1 MDALPVVVDG
11 QSPQPPATVNADN
24 VKQSNKKKRVAKKR
38 KPPRNKASTK
48 ATKRPR
54 SQNKGLKSS
63 PSVNPLKT
71 VDPSNHSSILTDV
84 SKGRKKRRKKPV
96 KKDSKKVVVKK
107 QIRKPTDS
115 TKGICKSNLD
125 IPAQELTNN
134 LLGEESGHGLDGPRE
149 ADNSSN
155 LGNLSGAKV
164 TLLDQEISHN
174 SNGDCQ
180 KEPEGEVAKQHVT
193 VGNQVLRL
201 INWEHFGLIFEE
213 YCMCTEVSK
222 R

>member
-1 MDALPVVVDG
+1 MDALPVVDG
-11 QSPQPPATVNADN
+11 QSPQPPATVNTKN

-38 KPPRNKASTK
+38 KPTGNKASTK

-63 PSVNPLKT
+63 SSVNSLKT

-96 KKDSKKVVVKK
+96 KKNEKKVVVKK
-107 QIRKPTDS
+107 HKCKPADS
-115 TKGICKSNLD
+115 AKGIGKSNLD
-125 IPAQELTNN
+125 IPAQEFTDN
-134 LLGEESGHGLDGPRE
+134 LLGKESGHGLDGPRE
-149 ADNSSN
+149 ANNCGNFS
-155 LGNLSGAKV
+155 NLSGAEM
-164 TLLDQEISHN
+164 TLLNQEVSHN

-180 KEPEGEVAKQHVT
+180 KEPEGEIAKQHVT
-193 VGNQVLRL
+193 VGKQVLRL